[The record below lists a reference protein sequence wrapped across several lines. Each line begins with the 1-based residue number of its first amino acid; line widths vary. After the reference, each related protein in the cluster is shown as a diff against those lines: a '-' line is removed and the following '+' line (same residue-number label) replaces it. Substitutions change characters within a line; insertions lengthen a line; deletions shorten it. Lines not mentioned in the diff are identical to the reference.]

1 MRIPKYIDEAL
12 RKRAN
17 AACRFMNYDCIVS
30 DFIEKNGIQ
39 LDTMH
44 YRLGCESL
52 INPDNSANAVRQA
65 ILLHKEY
72 TIFKYKQMAR

>member
-17 AACRFMNYDCIVS
+17 AAFEFIQNDAIIAA
-30 DFIEKNGIQ
+30 FIEENGVE

-44 YRLGCESL
+44 YGLGCESIL
-52 INPDNSANAVRQA
+52 NPDSSANAVREA
-65 ILLHKEY
+65 ILAHK
-72 TIFKYKQMAR
+72 KN